1 MSEQGKP
8 HPEQDLPMSGEELT
22 GEELAQDPP
31 ELPADEFLGPDEARE
46 DPSIDDEE
54 AEEPRHTDLPEG
66 ARAEDYEQQ
75 DGGEETPAFERGQRQ
90 G

>member
-1 MSEQGKP
+1 
-8 HPEQDLPMSGEELT
+8 MSGEELT

-31 ELPADEFLGPDEARE
+31 EVAGRRVPGPDEARE
-46 DPSIDDEE
+46 DPSVDDEE

-75 DGGEETPAFERGQRQ
+75 DGGEETPAAERGQRR